1 MSEEDDDAALEDAL
15 SHRHHSLK
23 CICTNVFYFH
33 SQYNRLQIFHIKL
46 LVNLL
51 NLKIVVHNEAVNM
64 PKRLC
69 IIALDGDNS
78 RR

>member
-1 MSEEDDDAALEDAL
+1 MSEQDDDAVLEDAL

-23 CICTNVFYFH
+23 CIRTNVFYFH
-33 SQYNRLQIFHIKL
+33 SQYNRLHIKL
-46 LVNLL
+46 LINLL

-64 PKRLC
+64 PKGLY